1 MANGGYFADAHSHPL
16 MTTPALRSPI
26 GGIVTWFG
34 QRSRFMSKQ
43 LLESMFSKEYRLTS
57 AEFNEI
63 YNAISRRNG
72 FSFVSRAAGFVAEH
86 RAKYGERWDLRRL
99 YHALQ
104 ESVSFHVV
112 GSEGDIFEPNQVIKA
127 RERLGDHGLDI
138 RMLPGG
144 HMITSEQPEQF
155 ARIIEEVG
163 PSMAAG

>member
-34 QRSRFMSKQ
+34 QRSPILSRQ
-43 LLESMFSKEYRLTS
+43 LLKSMFSKEYRLTT

-63 YNAISRRNG
+63 YDAISRRNG

-99 YHALQ
+99 YLALR
-104 ESVSFHVV
+104 ESVSFHIV
-112 GSEGDIFEPNQVIKA
+112 GSEGDIFEPNQVVKA
-127 RERLGDHGLDI
+127 RERLGNQGLEI

-155 ARIIEEVG
+155 ARIIEEVR
-163 PSMAAG
+163 PSIAAV

>member
-34 QRSRFMSKQ
+34 QRSPFMSRQ
-43 LLESMFSKEYRLTS
+43 LLKSMFSKEYQLTS

-63 YNAISRRNG
+63 YDAISRRNG
-72 FSFVSRAAGFVAEH
+72 FSFVSGAAGFVAEH

-99 YHALQ
+99 YLALQ
-104 ESVSFHVV
+104 DSVSFHIV
-112 GSEGDIFEPNQVIKA
+112 GSEGDIFEPNQVVKA
-127 RERLGDHGLDI
+127 RECLGDQGLDI

-144 HMITSEQPEQF
+144 HMITSEQPDQF

-163 PSMAAG
+163 PSVTAA